1 MKRIRKSRSKK
12 ALKNLTRENLKAIE
26 SSETMKQSK
35 VTRTNTCDYAGSQRL
50 HSAFEMFSD
59 VSNFEDHIQI
69 KPRCQHQATN
79 DQIFK
84 VEVRPAKTTVKTMV
98 NTIVQKVSGH
108 MTRSK
113 FQKLS
118 ESEKKDVKFYKI

>member
-35 VTRTNTCDYAGSQRL
+35 LTRTNTCDYAGSQRL

-59 VSNFEDHIQI
+59 NSNHEDHIQI
-69 KPRCQHQATN
+69 KPRCQHTGGN

-84 VEVRPAKTTVKTMV
+84 VEVRPKKNIVKS
-98 NTIVQKVSGH
+98 IVQKVSGYL
-108 MTRSK
+108 TRSK
-113 FQKLS
+113 
-118 ESEKKDVKFYKI
+118 Y